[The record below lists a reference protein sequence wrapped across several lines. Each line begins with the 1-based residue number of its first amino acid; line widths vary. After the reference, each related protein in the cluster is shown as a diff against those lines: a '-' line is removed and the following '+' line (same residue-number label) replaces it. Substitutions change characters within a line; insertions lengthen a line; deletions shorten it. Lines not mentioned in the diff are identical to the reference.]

1 MIDSSLNKQNLK
13 RKLIEEA
20 KQIKK
25 SLKNKKNGK
34 KLPLIEEKSEE
45 EEEELDDD
53 DDLEHD
59 SDDEITQEEAVSTY
73 NQEVLCKDNL
83 ENDDLIQLG
92 NIYK

>member
-25 SLKNKKNGK
+25 AQKNKKNGK
-34 KLPLIEEKSEE
+34 KLPLIEEKS

-92 NIYK
+92 NIYI